1 MKISSVRKKMLL
13 HIFFFQDFKR
23 DEGLQRLKISFS
35 TCKLMQE
42 RDYKKLILKKDINN
56 MTCGFQSTESSPESK
71 NLKTEINLPIT
82 FSFCSAIFI
91 PDCSLR
97 RIFVNF
103 PHIIISP
110 RFRLYY
116 LSRFLFCFCFCFFL
130 FCAVLPLI

>member
-23 DEGLQRLKISFS
+23 DEGLQRLKFTFS
-35 TCKLMQE
+35 TCKLMQV
-42 RDYKKLILKKDINN
+42 RDCKK
-56 MTCGFQSTESSPESK
+56 FQSTYKNTESSPESK

-110 RFRLYY
+110 
-116 LSRFLFCFCFCFFL
+116 
-130 FCAVLPLI
+130 